1 MLQTASESLISIG
14 AYKKGSSRE
23 IDEAIQF
30 HPKLISFLKQDV
42 DEAASMEDSISFL
55 KSLTGREG

>member
-1 MLQTASESLISIG
+1 G

-30 HPKLISFLKQDV
+30 HPKLISFLKQEV
-42 DEAASMEDSISFL
+42 DEAASLEESISLL
-55 KSLTGREG
+55 KSLTGRED